1 MRYLLLL
8 LSVAC
13 YGEAVDGYATV
24 TNLVGSGF
32 IEVAGKDV
40 PIKKDARATASNRLK
55 TDKSTQA
62 DLILSNGIKLIL
74 TENSTV
80 LLKTLK
86 QTAGTLQP
94 PSPDNKSFKELG
106 PSITEVEVETGKVI
120 GDVKKLVPNSVFT
133 LKTPVGVVSI
143 KGTVFSV
150 EFKKDKDG
158 NAVFNV
164 GCLVGRVVV
173 QMADP
178 KVAPMTV
185 PAGKQ
190 LSMTAPAPA
199 PKQEDKP
206 GDKPKDKEEAKP
218 KDKDGPKSEQPA
230 EQPPPPPPM
239 KMEMTALPPTAMA
252 GVKMDMPPPPPP
264 NTPPPPPQTQAQAL
278 DRVIQETANTVTKEQ
293 VNPSPAGG

>member
-1 MRYLLLL
+1 MRYLLLF
-8 LSVAC
+8 LSATC
-13 YGEAVDGYATV
+13 FGELVDGYATV

-32 IEVAGKDV
+32 IEVNGKDG
-40 PIKKDARATASNRLK
+40 PIQKDARATASNRLK
-55 TDKSTQA
+55 TDKATQA
-62 DLILSNGIKLIL
+62 DIILSNGIKLIL

-106 PSITEVEVETGKVI
+106 PSLVEVEVETGKVI
-120 GDVKKLVPNSVFT
+120 GDVKKLVPMSVFT

-178 KVAPMTV
+178 KIAPMNV

-190 LSMTAPAPA
+190 LSLSAPP
-199 PKQEDKP
+199 PPPPGQP
-206 GDKPKDKEEAKP
+206 GDKPN
-218 KDKDGPKSEQPA
+218 SEQKA
-230 EQPPPPPPM
+230 PPPM
-239 KMEMTALPPTAMA
+239 KMEITTLPPTAMA
-252 GVKMDMPPPPPP
+252 GVKMDIPPPPPAPAGPPPPPP
-264 NTPPPPPQTQAQAL
+264 ASATAL
-278 DRVIQETANTVTKEQ
+278 DRVIQETANAVMKEQ
-293 VNPSPAGG
+293 VNPSPTGG

>member
-55 TDKSTQA
+55 TDKATQA
-62 DLILSNGIKLIL
+62 DIILSNGIKLIL
-74 TENSTV
+74 TENSVV

-86 QTAGTLQP
+86 QADGSLQP
-94 PSPDNKSFKELG
+94 PGTENKSFKEIG
-106 PSITEVEVETGKVI
+106 PSVTEVEVESGKVI
-120 GDVKKLVPNSVFT
+120 GDVKKLVPMSVFT

-178 KVAPMTV
+178 KIAPMTV

-190 LSMTAPAPA
+190 LSLSAPAPA
-199 PKQEDKP
+199 PKQEAQP
-206 GDKPKDKEEAKP
+206 GDKPKG
-218 KDKDGPKSEQPA
+218 KDEKGPKGDDA
-230 EQPPPPPPM
+230 PPPPPM

-252 GVKMDMPPPPPP
+252 GVRMDMPPPPPA
-264 NTPPPPPQTQAQAL
+264 PPPPPPNQSAQATAL
-278 DRVIQETANTVTKEQ
+278 DRVIQETANTVMKEQ
-293 VNPSPAGG
+293 VNPSPTGG

>member
-40 PIKKDARATASNRLK
+40 PIKKDARAIASNRLK

-62 DLILSNGIKLIL
+62 DIILSNGIKLIL

-120 GDVKKLVPNSVFT
+120 GDVKKLVSNSVFT

-173 QMADP
+173 QMSDP

-218 KDKDGPKSEQPA
+218 KGEDGPKSEQPV
-230 EQPPPPPPM
+230 EQPPPPPI
-239 KMEMTALPPTAMA
+239 KMEMTTLPPTAMA
-252 GVKMDMPPPPPP
+252 GVKMDMPPPAPPP
-264 NTPPPPPQTQAQAL
+264 APKPPATASPDAL
-278 DRVIQETANTVTKEQ
+278 DKIIQQ
-293 VNPSPAGG
+293 VEINILKDQLNPTPTGG